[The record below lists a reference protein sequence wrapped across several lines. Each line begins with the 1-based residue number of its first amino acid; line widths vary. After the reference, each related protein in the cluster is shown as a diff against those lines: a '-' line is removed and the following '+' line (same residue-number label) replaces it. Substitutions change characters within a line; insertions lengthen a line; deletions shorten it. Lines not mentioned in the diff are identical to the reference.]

1 MQRAPAASQADFDRS
16 AQVSALPSWAV
27 VSKSCWLRRIREHV
41 QAVLTGHDQEVCGL
55 KWSPNGQQL
64 ASGGNDN
71 LLNVWAQ
78 GSATGQAP
86 SHSLSAHTA
95 AVKAL
100 AWCPFQSSLLAS
112 GGGTAD
118 RTIRFWNTHT
128 GCQLNC
134 IDTESQ
140 VLPPAAPALPA
151 APAAGPP
158 GWAWPAGKAL
168 PATAACGD
176 CRIMAGW
183 LRMGFLK
190 QQTLGRRGRT
200 EVAAGGQELTRS
212 EHACRCAPCSGTPTS
227 ARSSARTGSARTS
240 CACGSTPPWPRLASS
255 LGTLPA
261 FFTWPGCAANVIGG
275 QARVAGCGHSLVVS
289 RSRHILLPRGT
300 C

>member
-1 MQRAPAASQADFDRS
+1 MR
-16 AQVSALPSWAV
+16 
-27 VSKSCWLRRIREHV
+27 KSCWLRRIREHV

-128 GCQLNC
+128 GCQLNS

-140 VLPPAAPALPA
+140 VLPPVAPALPA
-151 APAAGPP
+151 VPAAGPP
-158 GWAWPAGKAL
+158 GWAWHAGKAL

-183 LRMGFLK
+183 L
-190 QQTLGRRGRT
+190 
-200 EVAAGGQELTRS
+200 AADGLFEAADFGAEGQD
-212 EHACRCAPCSGTPTS
+212 
-227 ARSSARTGSARTS
+227 
-240 CACGSTPPWPRLASS
+240 
-255 LGTLPA
+255 
-261 FFTWPGCAANVIGG
+261 
-275 QARVAGCGHSLVVS
+275 
-289 RSRHILLPRGT
+289 
-300 C
+300 

>member
-1 MQRAPAASQADFDRS
+1 MKLKHFMTICSKHLPGLLAQAPDLW
-16 AQVSALPSWAV
+16 LP
-27 VSKSCWLRRIREHV
+27 CRIREHV

-86 SHSLSAHTA
+86 SHSLAAHTA

-128 GCQLNC
+128 GCQLNS

-140 VLPPAAPALPA
+140 VQPQHLRVLLLPRVLVHAARKGLQGTTRPGLCCAHGGPACC
-151 APAAGPP
+151 
-158 GWAWPAGKAL
+158 
-168 PATAACGD
+168 TRSRAACRLVED
-176 CRIMAGW
+176 VC
-183 LRMGFLK
+183 
-190 QQTLGRRGRT
+190 
-200 EVAAGGQELTRS
+200 TRS
-212 EHACRCAPCSGTPTS
+212 VMHLCRCAPCSGTPTS
-227 ARSSARTGSARTS
+227 VRSSAPTGSARTS

-255 LGTLPA
+255 PATLLA
-261 FFTWPGCAANVIGG
+261 FFTWHGC
-275 QARVAGCGHSLVVS
+275 VACPQYSY
-289 RSRHILLPRGT
+289 LLQS
-300 C
+300 

>member
-1 MQRAPAASQADFDRS
+1 M
-16 AQVSALPSWAV
+16 
-27 VSKSCWLRRIREHV
+27 

-78 GSATGQAP
+78 GSATGQAA

-128 GCQLNC
+128 GCQLNS

-140 VLPPAAPALPA
+140 VL
-151 APAAGPP
+151 AAG
-158 GWAWPAGKAL
+158 
-168 PATAACGD
+168 
-176 CRIMAGW
+176 
-183 LRMGFLK
+183 
-190 QQTLGRRGRT
+190 
-200 EVAAGGQELTRS
+200 E
-212 EHACRCAPCSGTPTS
+212 
-227 ARSSARTGSARTS
+227 SSK
-240 CACGSTPPWPRLASS
+240 C
-255 LGTLPA
+255 
-261 FFTWPGCAANVIGG
+261 
-275 QARVAGCGHSLVVS
+275 QAVAGMPQGSRGHA
-289 RSRHILLPRGT
+289 RA